1 MENGISTCGG
11 NMNVLQLVT
20 RYITLRSDVKENT
33 RVGYRTIR
41 NILIKEGNFCYKRID
56 QIKTTDAKAFL
67 IHLYKDQNFSRSTI
81 HSVRGVLRPA
91 FRLAVNDDLLVKSPF
106 EFPLS
111 EVIREPY
118 KEKIILTKAQERSF
132 LNYIKH
138 HDHYKEFYPGVYIL
152 MRTGMRISEWA
163 ALTIRDIDLEH
174 MTLTDNK
181 QLQYRGKNYYWIDET
196 KTTSGNRILPIMPD
210 PELVRCFEIL
220 LNKPCPKQ
228 EPEIDGVS
236 GFLCFSKMENR

>member
-33 RVGYRTIR
+33 RIGYRTIR

-81 HSVRGVLRPA
+81 HSVRGGLRLA

-132 LNYIKH
+132 
-138 HDHYKEFYPGVYIL
+138 
-152 MRTGMRISEWA
+152 
-163 ALTIRDIDLEH
+163 
-174 MTLTDNK
+174 
-181 QLQYRGKNYYWIDET
+181 
-196 KTTSGNRILPIMPD
+196 
-210 PELVRCFEIL
+210 
-220 LNKPCPKQ
+220 
-228 EPEIDGVS
+228 
-236 GFLCFSKMENR
+236 